1 MELDRI
7 EIGKRIMR
15 RRKESG
21 YTQEKLSEMM
31 GISKNH
37 LSGIERGKFNVTLE
51 TIFRLCNTLGRT
63 PDYFLIGQI
72 SATTDELTDLIRQ
85 LSPKEQR
92 LILRLIKTFVAEKNK
107 GTNC

>member
-1 MELDRI
+1 MEIDKV
-7 EIGKRIMR
+7 EIGRRIMR
-15 RRKESG
+15 LRKESG

-37 LSGIERGKFNVTLE
+37 LSGIECGKFNVTLE

-92 LILRLIKTFVAEKNK
+92 LTLQLIKTFVAEKNK